1 MNNNDFFNNNFFKND
16 PSELFKDLGKQVYN
30 QFSSRAFPTNIYD
43 KNDAYVLEAE
53 LPGLSKEDISLKF
66 EQHIL
71 TIKAYKKINNEN
83 YKSQLNERSNGELER
98 RFEFDDIDK
107 EGIVANYTDGVL
119 YVTLPKQINEE
130 DKATTISIQ

>member
-53 LPGLSKEDISLKF
+53 LPSLSKEDISLKF

-71 TIKAYKKINNEN
+71 TIKAYKKSIMKIINHNLLMMI
-83 YKSQLNERSNGELER
+83 KLVGALQL
-98 RFEFDDIDK
+98 
-107 EGIVANYTDGVL
+107 VL
-119 YVTLPKQINEE
+119 TLKCLIL
-130 DKATTISIQ
+130 

>member
-1 MNNNDFFNNNFFKND
+1 MNNNDFSIIISSKMILVNY
-16 PSELFKDLGKQVYN
+16 LKDLGKQVYN

-71 TIKAYKKINNEN
+71 TIKAYKN
-83 YKSQLNERSNGELER
+83 Q
-98 RFEFDDIDK
+98 
-107 EGIVANYTDGVL
+107 
-119 YVTLPKQINEE
+119 
-130 DKATTISIQ
+130 